1 MALVWKESRQSAKLI
16 VLRCDTVQ
24 GLSDRRP
31 LSTLRDIENTLIELY
46 EEGLVTY
53 SVNES
58 GEVLWEITPIMRE
71 AIRLGLDISEL

>member
-1 MALVWKESRQSAKLI
+1 
-16 VLRCDTVQ
+16 
-24 GLSDRRP
+24 
-31 LSTLRDIENTLIELY
+31 LSTLRDVENTLIELY

-53 SVNES
+53 TVSES